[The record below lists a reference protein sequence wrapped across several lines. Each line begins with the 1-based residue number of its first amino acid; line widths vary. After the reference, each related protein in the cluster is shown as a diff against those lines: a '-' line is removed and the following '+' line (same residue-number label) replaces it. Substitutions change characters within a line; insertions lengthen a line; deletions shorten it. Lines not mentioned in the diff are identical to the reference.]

1 MSKNPDEVAALPV
14 RQIDPSEPLTIGDVM
29 RRTGVSASA
38 LHFYER
44 KGLISSARTSSNQ
57 RLYERHMLRRISLVL
72 VAKRLG
78 IPLADVARVFSR
90 LPTDHAPTHQDWQR
104 VSRAWKRQLEE
115 RRRQIESLER
125 ELTGCIGCGCLSMK
139 ACLLLNPDDSLHAQG
154 PGPVRIQRQRPAT
167 HVDHVAQ
174 LDAHSQLDAHRLA
187 QRHPLTQVEE

>member
-1 MSKNPDEVAALPV
+1 MPEHPDELAALPA
-14 RQIDPSEPLTIGDVM
+14 RHIDPSEPLTIGEVM

-44 KGLISSARTSSNQ
+44 KGLITSLRTSSNQ

-78 IPLADVARVFSR
+78 IPLADVASVFRR
-90 LPTDHAPTHQDWQR
+90 LPTDHAPTHEDWQR

-115 RRRQIESLER
+115 RRRQLESLER

-139 ACLLLNPDDSLHAQG
+139 ACLLLNPDDTLQPQG
-154 PGPVRIQRQRPAT
+154 PGPVRIQ
-167 HVDHVAQ
+167 
-174 LDAHSQLDAHRLA
+174 SQQPGMRRRRA
-187 QRHPLTQVEE
+187 QRHRPSQVEG

>member
-1 MSKNPDEVAALPV
+1 MHHTHDEVGIPPAGRP
-14 RQIDPSEPLTIGDVM
+14 DPSETLTIGDVT

-44 KGLISSARTSSNQ
+44 KGLISSVRTSSNQ
-57 RLYERHMLRRISLVL
+57 RAYPRHMLRRISLIL

-90 LPTDHAPTHQDWQR
+90 LPTEHAPTHEDWQR

-125 ELTGCIGCGCLSMK
+125 ELTGCIGCGCLSMR
-139 ACLLLNPDDSLHAQG
+139 ACLLLNPDDALQARG
-154 PGPVRIQRQRPAT
+154 PGPVRVQRQ
-167 HVDHVAQ
+167 
-174 LDAHSQLDAHRLA
+174 
-187 QRHPLTQVEE
+187 

>member
-1 MSKNPDEVAALPV
+1 MPENPDELAALPA
-14 RQIDPSEPLTIGDVM
+14 RHIDPTEPLTIGDVM

-78 IPLADVARVFSR
+78 IPLADVAGVFRR
-90 LPTDHAPTHQDWQR
+90 LPTDHAPTHADWQR

-125 ELTGCIGCGCLSMK
+125 ELTGCIGCGCLSLR
-139 ACLLLNPDDSLHAQG
+139 ACLLLNPDDTLKSQG
-154 PGPVRIQRQRPAT
+154 PGPVRIQSQQPASPPRP
-167 HVDHVAQ
+167 
-174 LDAHSQLDAHRLA
+174 
-187 QRHPLTQVEE
+187 RHPRI